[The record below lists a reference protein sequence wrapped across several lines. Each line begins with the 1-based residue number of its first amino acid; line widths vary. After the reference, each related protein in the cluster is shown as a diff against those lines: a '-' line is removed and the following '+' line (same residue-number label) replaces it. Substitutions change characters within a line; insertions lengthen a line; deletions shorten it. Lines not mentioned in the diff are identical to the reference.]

1 MSTRWLGQGLR
12 QVAARA
18 SARDQR
24 LLPLSAVLRRETARI
39 SIRHLPPVRYPAA
52 WIAEGRVWS
61 EAYALRAFL
70 AFNEALEIVLF
81 NAFLERFH
89 RRLFEE
95 ALPLCLRNEGGSI
108 WLRRAR

>member
-1 MSTRWLGQGLR
+1 
-12 QVAARA
+12 
-18 SARDQR
+18 
-24 LLPLSAVLRRETARI
+24 
-39 SIRHLPPVRYPAA
+39 
-52 WIAEGRVWS
+52 
-61 EAYALRAFL
+61 
-70 AFNEALEIVLF
+70 LEIVLF